1 MSSDLKQEYLDAKY
15 AYFDGETDAKPK
27 KKSKKKP
34 PKKANHKH
42 EYTNVIIE
50 YEYSK
55 NYPVQRLAGKPARV
69 IESYCTICGKMDT
82 AKQDPVAAKLF
93 PHIHTGYFGFL
104 SHIAGYE
111 SECEDY
117 RQWTLKHYPH
127 YSMPDYW
134 EGAFRGG
141 QTFLDL
147 DKIIPAEV

>member
-27 KKSKKKP
+27 KKSKKKI

-50 YEYSK
+50 YEYPK
-55 NYPVQRLAGKPARV
+55 NYPIQRLAGQPAQV

-82 AKQDPVAAKLF
+82 AKQDPVAVKLF
-93 PHIHTGYFGFL
+93 PHIHTGHFGFL

-111 SECEDY
+111 HECENY
-117 RQWTLKHYPH
+117 RQWALSHYPH

-134 EGAFRGG
+134 EGAYRG

-147 DKIIPAEV
+147 DKIVPAEV